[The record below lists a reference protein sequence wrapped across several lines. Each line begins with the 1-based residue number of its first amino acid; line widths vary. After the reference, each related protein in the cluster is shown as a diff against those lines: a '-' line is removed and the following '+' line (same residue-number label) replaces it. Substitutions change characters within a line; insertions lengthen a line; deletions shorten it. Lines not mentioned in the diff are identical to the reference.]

1 MAFIALY
8 YPPSDARTHFRTGT
22 TVQVTGPVFHTY
34 AEAAAQLGDE
44 EVDARRYRSHVLP
57 YVLEVSP
64 GRGGYQIVD
73 VFEAE
78 GRESNPRSKKAKMT
92 PVGHLVA
99 GDDGEQ
105 IQMPLLLGIEGGE
118 EYLYEPD
125 DAADLYGQF
134 MGQHA
139 PAGASARKI
148 AHAFHTTT
156 TPPAKK
162 REAEAK
168 NAAREK
174 AIRKVAASVDHD
186 VATHGY
192 AGAIEKSE
200 ERLEAVKDALA
211 SGQITPTEAA
221 GPIALETKKQE
232 ILLILE
238 RFCPLIGPEGTEAI
252 YSVVTATLGG
262 DARAAEAGRVIL
274 EGVASKLV
282 GHSVEVDNG
291 RERPTGGVA
300 ISIESASGSGR
311 RAASRQAAPE
321 AAEPAKAKSL
331 GPVTASAAA
340 SAFLKSNAGK
350 LAGFEP
356 KLVKS
361 IVANALGL
369 SPFPVDAPLADLR
382 AASERV
388 YGLLR
393 SAGLAQASTLAAPVA
408 RVSAPAPIA
417 VIEEEPAPPVRPVS
431 RARVASP
438 EEEAAAE
445 RLEQLFSTGQSAYPT
460 TREGFLAAFADALM
474 FGALPVNVQKRNL
487 RHMRDALIPG
497 GIERLSLGTMAQRAW
512 VAVTGKKGVL
522 TYKALRGLPSDE
534 APVVPVMAPPAPV
547 AEVPK
552 SAFFPTDGPPRTVI
566 SPEMRKQ
573 VEAAVKIAAISVETL
588 RKSDVFRVLEE
599 AHLHKR
605 EQLAEVLKVLRPDLA
620 QAIHDAAEEL
630 GVSMLTK
637 APAPVM
643 APPVRP
649 AAAPAVDPEIEMLT
663 RQIDEL
669 NGEIEDL
676 SLDGG
681 VSVTLMGQGG
691 ALKTAAKEALRLSRS
706 PEGPDRVRSLRKRV
720 ADLAAGIDKA
730 KADKQAEK
738 DTAMQRAREIA
749 ARSAAPAP
757 SVPQYDIERN
767 KRNAEA
773 AETAR
778 LQELGLSVV
787 PGIRGEESEMAGR
800 LWERLQSGDLDRSR
814 WEDWLDQLKRAN
826 KIRTPA
832 APAVDPEKAA
842 QDRLLAQI
850 QEANDKA
857 MAALLAKLGG

>member
-64 GRGGYQIVD
+64 VRGGYQIVD

-92 PVGHLVA
+92 PVGHLVT

-148 AHAFHTTT
+148 AHAFHTAT
-156 TPPAKK
+156 TPPAKQ
-162 REAEAK
+162 RETEAK

-174 AIRKVAASVDHD
+174 AIRKVAASVDRD
-186 VATHGY
+186 VQAHGY

-211 SGQITPTEAA
+211 AGQITPTEAA

-238 RFCPLIGPEGTEAI
+238 RFCPQIGPEGTEAI

-311 RAASRQAAPE
+311 RAAAKAAPE
-321 AAEPAKAKSL
+321 DAEPAKAKSL

-340 SAFLKSNAGK
+340 SAFLKSNASK
-350 LAGFEP
+350 LSGIEP

-408 RVSAPAPIA
+408 RVSAP
-417 VIEEEPAPPVRPVS
+417 EPAP
-431 RARVASP
+431 AR
-438 EEEAAAE
+438 
-445 RLEQLFSTGQSAYPT
+445 
-460 TREGFLAAFADALM
+460 
-474 FGALPVNVQKRNL
+474 
-487 RHMRDALIPG
+487 
-497 GIERLSLGTMAQRAW
+497 
-512 VAVTGKKGVL
+512 
-522 TYKALRGLPSDE
+522 
-534 APVVPVMAPPAPV
+534 VVPVMAPPAP
-547 AEVPK
+547 
-552 SAFFPTDGPPRTVI
+552 S
-566 SPEMRKQ
+566 
-573 VEAAVKIAAISVETL
+573 
-588 RKSDVFRVLEE
+588 
-599 AHLHKR
+599 
-605 EQLAEVLKVLRPDLA
+605 
-620 QAIHDAAEEL
+620 
-630 GVSMLTK
+630 
-637 APAPVM
+637 PAPVM
-643 APPVRP
+643 APPAPRASSP
-649 AAAPAVDPEIEMLT
+649 ALALNGYLEAYKQAIRDGRSTTVSGGGSRGNDAEWLARNLYLTIATGVTQEIMKGGADDAMRTAWAAYTGQPKQSFSFKALTALYQTGKAPAAPAPVVEAPAPSPASGNLVAEIDALT
-663 RQIDEL
+663 RQINEL
-669 NGEIEDL
+669 NGEVEDL
-676 SLDGG
+676 SQNGG

-691 ALKTAAKEALRLSRS
+691 ALKTAAKEALRLARS
-706 PEGPDRVRSLRKRV
+706 PEGPDRVTSLRKRV
-720 ADLAAGIDKA
+720 ADFAAGIEKA
-730 KADKQAEK
+730 KAEKQAAK
-738 DTAMQRAREIA
+738 DAAMARAREIA

-757 SVPQYDIERN
+757 SVSQQQIERN
-767 KRNAEA
+767 RRDEEA
-773 AETAR
+773 AETLR
-778 LQELGLSVV
+778 LQELGLRVV
-787 PGIRGEESEMAGR
+787 PGIRGEEAEMAGR

-814 WEDWLDQLKRAN
+814 WEDWLEQLRRAN
-826 KIRTPA
+826 KIRPAA
-832 APAVDPEKAA
+832 APAPSVDPEKAA
-842 QDRLLAQI
+842 QDRLMAQI
-850 QEANDKA
+850 QEANDRA
-857 MAALLAKLGG
+857 MAALMAKLGG